1 MHRVQCTV
9 KHPWGG
15 VYTVREAA
23 YVRIDDKK
31 RMGGAG
37 LGVGGA
43 RGAQAL
49 AIALSKPWLKE
60 APAQAAQALTSGAGR
75 MEY

>member
-1 MHRVQCTV
+1 MQRSSIRIYSAR
-9 KHPWGG
+9 GG
-15 VYTVREAA
+15 VRV
-23 YVRIDDKK
+23 DDKK

-37 LGVGGA
+37 LGVHVGGA

>member
-1 MHRVQCTV
+1 MIRIYSAR
-9 KHPWGG
+9 GG
-15 VYTVREAA
+15 VRV
-23 YVRIDDKK
+23 DDKK

-37 LGVGGA
+37 LGA

-60 APAQAAQALTSGAGR
+60 SPAQAAQALTSGAGR
-75 MEY
+75 MEWPC

>member
-1 MHRVQCTV
+1 
-9 KHPWGG
+9 
-15 VYTVREAA
+15 
-23 YVRIDDKK
+23 
-31 RMGGAG
+31 MGGAG
-37 LGVGGA
+37 LGVGVGGA

>member
-1 MHRVQCTV
+1 M
-9 KHPWGG
+9 
-15 VYTVREAA
+15 REAA
-23 YVRIDDKK
+23 YVRVRVDDKK